1 MLRTRSLLLL
11 CVVML
16 CSTAWSDNP
25 APSAAKPT
33 EPKQSHAT
41 QTNNGPT
48 ADKPPAQQSPIV
60 INNAFSPN
68 VTKGSSSKESN
79 QRYEES
85 PWKRV
90 WEALTSISTVVLV
103 IVTGAL
109 VLFTEKLWGSTSE
122 LVRGSEKRA
131 ERQLRAYLNIEK
143 FNYFSHR
150 DPRRENIAWWS
161 IHPIWING
169 GAKHLAR
176 A

>member
-90 WEALTSISTVVLV
+90 WEALTSISTVVSVSYTHL
-103 IVTGAL
+103 TMP
-109 VLFTEKLWGSTSE
+109 T
-122 LVRGSEKRA
+122 
-131 ERQLRAYLNIEK
+131 N
-143 FNYFSHR
+143 
-150 DPRRENIAWWS
+150 REV
-161 IHPIWING
+161 
-169 GAKHLAR
+169 K
-176 A
+176 